1 MTHRPLFV
9 LLALFSLTA
18 LYACGQTKRLGTGI
32 DPDAENG
39 AASGFGGEEPGG
51 GGTGGSQGGAQGGT
65 ASTAAGRGGGEPR
78 AGHGGDAAFAG
89 TGGTGVGVGGSLVT
103 GGRQGRGGADG
114 GSFSTSGNP
123 GMEPA
128 AGRNSCSLSTVD
140 TTQGAAGRGAQ
151 SCTDVGTA
159 LKDAYEEELTGEVL
173 EVAPLA
179 GMWVDGSGAD
189 RIELELDPTG
199 TGTLRFGEASDF
211 PDISDPDEPFLTSI
225 GENDASE
232 VFGLDHSK
240 PQLGFTYSVIAD
252 AGRGSEMSFH
262 IVFSQ
267 AWDDWCAEQTPALS
281 LHAQSCYACMED
293 AGYYRLS
300 GSDCG
305 SEAGCFAS
313 DGTGEETRVHCG
325 RFALCLLPYSA
336 VCACNEDECFANLQG
351 EDQLSRRSY
360 TVTLD
365 PVDLTVLRLSH
376 ADPAYTHYL
385 AKVE

>member
-9 LLALFSLTA
+9 LLTLTSLTA
-18 LYACGQTKRLGTGI
+18 LYACGEVKRLGTGI

-51 GGTGGSQGGAQGGT
+51 GGTGGSQGGATKGGAGGT
-65 ASTAAGRGGGEPR
+65 AGRDGQGGRAPLAGS
-78 AGHGGDAAFAG
+78 AG
-89 TGGTGVGVGGSLVT
+89 TDAGVAGSLVT

-114 GSFSTSGNP
+114 GSFSVSGNP
-123 GMEPA
+123 GMEQA
-128 AGRNSCSLSTVD
+128 AGRDSCSGATVD
-140 TTQGAAGRGAQ
+140 TSQGAAGKAAQ
-151 SCTDVGTA
+151 SCTDTGTA
-159 LKDAYEEELTGEVL
+159 LKVAYEEALTGETL

-189 RIELELDPTG
+189 RVELELDPAG

-211 PDISDPDEPFLTSI
+211 PEISDPDEPFLTSI

-232 VFGLDHSK
+232 VFELDRSK
-240 PQLGFTYSVIAD
+240 LQLGFSYSVIAD

-262 IVFSQ
+262 IFFSQ

-300 GSDCG
+300 GNDCG

-325 RFALCLLPYSA
+325 RLALCLMPYTA
-336 VCACNEDECFANLQG
+336 VCACAEDECFANLQG